1 MARHALEEAVC
12 AGVVRCGEARHH
24 DRSSGPGHGSR
35 PETLWTRWRTRNY
48 SQDLPQPL
56 RRWVVMIPARGCH
69 FPPEIIAGDV
79 TPTSLP
85 VAWWRSASC
94 PWKETC
100 KTFCVIS
107 TPKAFATNYLK
118 LMWLLKPFVEGI
130 EVQLIWV
137 SPLEPTYTPNQGHV
151 QWTGPLSK
159 CPLPILSDLKF
170 SILFGKRVPKSWRT
184 LRDSNSGTMECK
196 VVTLANTPRSSTNH

>member
-12 AGVVRCGEARHH
+12 RGVVRCGETRHH

-56 RRWVVMIPARGCH
+56 RRWGVMIPARGCH
-69 FPPEIIAGDV
+69 FPPGLIVAGDV
-79 TPTSLP
+79 TPASLP
-85 VAWWRSASC
+85 WPGDEPQVV
-94 PWKETC
+94 PEK
-100 KTFCVIS
+100 KLYVK
-107 TPKAFATNYLK
+107 PFATNYLK
-118 LMWLLKPFVEGI
+118 LRWLLKRFVEGI

-159 CPLPILSDLKF
+159 CPLPVLRDFRF
-170 SILFGKRVPKSWRT
+170 SILFGKIFPKSWK
-184 LRDSNSGTMECK
+184 LGNYGIQGRDDSRYATEK
-196 VVTLANTPRSSTNH
+196 YKP